1 MKKFVV
7 VLLLALIGVIP
18 SSIVAKQIILQGGV
32 TQGNTKTPVPSLY
45 IEQDGNCLTL
55 PAFSDN
61 IILQLIDD
69 NDDVVYNVIVP
80 AGITTVTL
88 PSIYTGDYVLRLVV
102 SSTSYYIG
110 EITL

>member
-1 MKKFVV
+1 MKKFIFALLIALTGVV
-7 VLLLALIGVIP
+7 P

-32 TQGNTKTPVPSLY
+32 AQGNTKTPVPSLY
-45 IEQDGNCLTL
+45 VEQDGNCLTL

-80 AGITTVTL
+80 AGVITVTL
-88 PSIYTGDYVLRLVV
+88 PSTYTGDYMLRLVV